1 MPFSAVYW
9 GFLSPRGR
17 VLLPRPED
25 EHHVHLGKRIASR
38 LGLSTAYDGKSAPI
52 RADYIAFDVSETGC
66 SQFIGLQDGRG
77 FRRRVVRFLREDLA
91 IAARSTLRGE
101 LEATPSGRAESLEG
115 STVRAGGTCTCL
127 EAKQP

>member
-77 FRRRVVRFLREDLA
+77 FRRRVVRFLRETPIANNTVEWWFDKRGHAGEAEDPEAA
-91 IAARSTLRGE
+91 IEVLT
-101 LEATPSGRAESLEG
+101 
-115 STVRAGGTCTCL
+115 
-127 EAKQP
+127 Q

>member
-66 SQFIGLQDGRG
+66 SQFIGLQDGPG
-77 FRRRVVRFLREDLA
+77 FRRRVVRFLRETPIANNTVEWWFDRNGHAGEAEDPEAA
-91 IAARSTLRGE
+91 IEVLT
-101 LEATPSGRAESLEG
+101 
-115 STVRAGGTCTCL
+115 
-127 EAKQP
+127 Q